1 MILALLFASSLQL
14 SHFSTAVI
22 CAFCA
27 SIVFGI
33 TQRNLT
39 ENNSGGAMF
48 RYGVY
53 CFAYF
58 VGGLFLAGWFMWLI
72 HH

>member
-1 MILALLFASSLQL
+1 LTLTALVFASTLQL
-14 SHFSTAVI
+14 SHFSAAFI

-33 TQRNLT
+33 TQRNKPREMLHY
-39 ENNSGGAMF
+39 GA
-48 RYGVY
+48 Y

-58 VGGLFLAGWFMWLI
+58 IGGLFLAGWVMWLI

>member
-1 MILALLFASSLQL
+1 MMIAALLATTLQL

-22 CAFCA
+22 CALCA

-33 TQRNLT
+33 TQRNTPREMLHY
-39 ENNSGGAMF
+39 GA
-48 RYGVY
+48 Y

-58 VGGLFLAGWFMWLI
+58 VGGLFLAGWVMWLI

>member
-1 MILALLFASSLQL
+1 MTFAALLATTLQL

-33 TQRNLT
+33 TQRNSAGEML
-39 ENNSGGAMF
+39 
-48 RYGVY
+48 RYGAY

-58 VGGLFLAGWFMWLI
+58 VGGLFVAGWVMWLI

>member
-1 MILALLFASSLQL
+1 MLAFFFANTLQL
-14 SHFSTAVI
+14 SHFTTAVI

-33 TQRNLT
+33 TQRNTSRDML
-39 ENNSGGAMF
+39 
-48 RYGVY
+48 RYGAY

-58 VGGLFLAGWFMWLI
+58 VGGVFLAGWVMWLI

>member
-1 MILALLFASSLQL
+1 MTFALLLATTLQL
-14 SHFSTAVI
+14 SHFTTAVI

-27 SIVFGI
+27 SIVFGV
-33 TQRNLT
+33 TQRNTSREMLHY
-39 ENNSGGAMF
+39 AA
-48 RYGVY
+48 Y

-58 VGGLFLAGWFMWLI
+58 VGGLFLAGWAMWLI

>member
-1 MILALLFASSLQL
+1 MILALYLAQSLQL

-33 TQRNLT
+33 TQRNT
-39 ENNSGGAMF
+39 TGEMV
-48 RYGVY
+48 RYGAY

-58 VGGLFLAGWFMWLI
+58 VGGLFLAGWVMWLL

>member
-1 MILALLFASSLQL
+1 MTLASLLAQSLQL

-33 TQRNLT
+33 TQRNDRKEML
-39 ENNSGGAMF
+39 

-58 VGGLFLAGWFMWLI
+58 VGGLFLAGWVMWLI

>member
-1 MILALLFASSLQL
+1 MTLALLFANTLQL

-27 SIVFGI
+27 SIVFGV
-33 TQRNLT
+33 TQRNQPREMLHY
-39 ENNSGGAMF
+39 GA
-48 RYGVY
+48 Y

-58 VGGLFLAGWFMWLI
+58 VGGLFLAGWVMWLI

>member
-1 MILALLFASSLQL
+1 MTLAALFSTTLQL
-14 SHFSTAVI
+14 SHFSAAVI

-33 TQRNLT
+33 TQRNAGREMLHY
-39 ENNSGGAMF
+39 GA
-48 RYGVY
+48 Y

-58 VGGLFLAGWFMWLI
+58 VGGLFLAGWIMWLI

>member
-1 MILALLFASSLQL
+1 MILALQL

-22 CAFCA
+22 CALCA

-33 TQRNLT
+33 TQRNAPREML
-39 ENNSGGAMF
+39 
-48 RYGVY
+48 RYGAY
-53 CFAYF
+53 CFMIF
-58 VGGLFLAGWFMWLI
+58 VLGLFAGGWIMWFM